1 MPLVLTFRAADLR
14 ELTFCSSVPRLRQTA
29 TGGRWPKFGYHES
42 EQLVW
47 LMLAVLKLEQLMY
60 NTHPKRRGV

>member
-1 MPLVLTFRAADLR
+1 MALVLTFSAADLR
-14 ELTFCSSVPRLRQTA
+14 ELTFCSSVPRLRLTA
-29 TGGRWPKFGYHES
+29 TGARWPQFGHHES

-60 NTHPKRRGV
+60 NSHPKRRGV